1 MTGRPRVFL
10 VDDHHLFRS
19 GVRTELG
26 AEVDVVGDA
35 SEVDAAI
42 DMIRER
48 TPDVVLVD
56 VHMPGGGGRAVEA
69 AGEPGR
75 DDGS

>member
-1 MTGRPRVFL
+1 MSGPRVFI

-26 AEVDVVGDA
+26 TRVDVVGEA

-42 DMIRER
+42 EMIRE
-48 TPDVVLVD
+48 
-56 VHMPGGGGRAVEA
+56 
-69 AGEPGR
+69 
-75 DDGS
+75 